1 MFETFLNF
9 SQLKMSFSWRVNPK
23 KDKKMFRKFLN
34 FFPGWLTETDKA
46 QTLIFADGK
55 TGDNLEILVT
65 YLNVFV
71 TNIQWTWSPGF
82 LCTPSGKMF
91 YLNDLI

>member
-23 KDKKMFRKFLN
+23 KDKKIVSK
-34 FFPGWLTETDKA
+34 
-46 QTLIFADGK
+46 QFADI
-55 TGDNLEILVT
+55 GDIFEHIRQQHSVNVIARWQIARFLVYGT
-65 YLNVFV
+65 
-71 TNIQWTWSPGF
+71 P
-82 LCTPSGKMF
+82 CTPSGKMF